1 MLNEKEFYQYVE
13 ANILNYLPEMEG
25 KKVMVQRVKRNNQIS
40 MMGLSIGETKN
51 YLVPVLYLEIFYR
64 NYLRGQELSDTMKAS
79 ISENEFIV
87 RFGGEEFLII
97 MKNPTESSARELAT
111 KINQEFAK
119 LVLTEEELL
128 EGGIEL

>member
-1 MLNEKEFYQYVE
+1 MGLWHAFSSTEKEKTMLNEKEFYQYVE

-64 NYLRGQELSDTMKAS
+64 NYLRGQELSDTMKDICQNLS
-79 ISENEFIV
+79 RTSGWILS
-87 RFGGEEFLII
+87 G
-97 MKNPTESSARELAT
+97 
-111 KINQEFAK
+111 
-119 LVLTEEELL
+119 
-128 EGGIEL
+128 

>member
-64 NYLRGQELSDTMKAS
+64 NYLRTGIIRYDERYRQNLSRTS
-79 ISENEFIV
+79 GWILS
-87 RFGGEEFLII
+87 G
-97 MKNPTESSARELAT
+97 
-111 KINQEFAK
+111 
-119 LVLTEEELL
+119 
-128 EGGIEL
+128 

>member
-1 MLNEKEFYQYVE
+1 MGLWHAFSSTEKEKTMLNEKEFYQYVE

-64 NYLRGQELSDTMKAS
+64 NLFKGTGIIRYDERYRQNLSRTS
-79 ISENEFIV
+79 GWILS
-87 RFGGEEFLII
+87 G
-97 MKNPTESSARELAT
+97 
-111 KINQEFAK
+111 
-119 LVLTEEELL
+119 
-128 EGGIEL
+128 

>member
-51 YLVPVLYLEIFYR
+51 YLVSKLFKGTGIIRYDERYR
-64 NYLRGQELSDTMKAS
+64 QNLSRTS
-79 ISENEFIV
+79 GWILS
-87 RFGGEEFLII
+87 G
-97 MKNPTESSARELAT
+97 
-111 KINQEFAK
+111 
-119 LVLTEEELL
+119 
-128 EGGIEL
+128 

>member
-64 NYLRGQELSDTMKAS
+64 NYLRGQEFIRYDERYCQNLSRTS
-79 ISENEFIV
+79 GWILS
-87 RFGGEEFLII
+87 G
-97 MKNPTESSARELAT
+97 
-111 KINQEFAK
+111 
-119 LVLTEEELL
+119 
-128 EGGIEL
+128 